1 MNNLFCSSGKFFKG
15 PLEKKWMGNFLNGEV
30 TLTENYLILDNNPS
44 YLIGTKT
51 TKPIKFEIPIQN
63 IENAYTTR
71 HQLIY
76 ILHLDTK
83 DENIYSIG
91 FQTQFDKGNKK
102 INELKELLKQL
113 IPNLTFYKPK

>member
-15 PLEKKWMGNFLNGEV
+15 PLEKKWMSNFSNGEV
-30 TLTENYLILDNNPS
+30 TLTENYLLLDNSPK

-51 TKPIKFEIPIQN
+51 TTSIKYEIPVQN

-71 HQLIY
+71 HQLVH
-76 ILHLDTK
+76 ILHLDMK
-83 DENIYSIG
+83 DGSKYSIG

-102 INELKELLKQL
+102 INELIELLKQL
-113 IPNLTFYKPK
+113 IPGLSFYKPK